1 MRHHPRHQKPPVKL
15 KESKQSLPLTEHPKI
30 HHGHD
35 HGTHLGLLALPEGCE
50 HSPHVLH
57 DFEEVRVC
65 ARLER
70 DDQEEGKPHR
80 ADEENH
86 LLDEKT

>member
-1 MRHHPRHQKPPVKL
+1 MKHHPRHQKPPAKL
-15 KESKQSLPLTEHPKI
+15 KEPKQSLPLREHPKI

-35 HGTHLGLLALPEGCE
+35 HLGLLSLPEGCGR
-50 HSPHVLH
+50 SPHVLQ

-65 ARLER
+65 AGLER
-70 DDQEEGKPHR
+70 DDKEEGEPHR